1 MVCYHILKI
10 IFMAVPSFQLP
21 FPQVTTWKLL
31 WSDPLKKSTR
41 FLSYF
46 YSFVFFGFGTGLN
59 HWEHPPYFSRYLACL
74 FGFSTFSTK
83 SFNKEFSSGGKII
96 LSDRVPVNG
105 DGGGDG
111 GDGDGDGGDGDV
123 DSGLDR
129 VLVDGGDR
137 PSRNFPRFHSK
148 QLAILKKRRELSN
161 SFGKY
166 INLSLTCRLACLVRP
181 HL

>member
-41 FLSYF
+41 VLSYF
-46 YSFVFFGFGTGLN
+46 YSFVFFGFGTGLS
-59 HWEHPPYFSRYLACL
+59 HWEHTQDFSRYLPCL

-83 SFNKEFSSGGKII
+83 SFNKEFYSGGKII
-96 LSDRVPVNG
+96 LADRVLV
-105 DGGGDG
+105 DGGDGDG
-111 GDGDGDGGDGDV
+111 GDGDGDGDVGD
-123 DSGLDR
+123 GLDR

-148 QLAILKKRRELSN
+148 QLAILK
-161 SFGKY
+161 
-166 INLSLTCRLACLVRP
+166 
-181 HL
+181 

>member
-46 YSFVFFGFGTGLN
+46 YSFVFFWPWNWSESL
-59 HWEHPPYFSRYLACL
+59 EHTPHFSRYLPCL

-96 LSDRVPVNG
+96 LP
-105 DGGGDG
+105 
-111 GDGDGDGGDGDV
+111 
-123 DSGLDR
+123 DR
-129 VLVDGGDR
+129 VLVDGGDGGGDGDGD
-137 PSRNFPRFHSK
+137 
-148 QLAILKKRRELSN
+148 L
-161 SFGKY
+161 
-166 INLSLTCRLACLVRP
+166 
-181 HL
+181 

>member
-59 HWEHPPYFSRYLACL
+59 HWEHTPNRIFQDIFPVYLAFL
-74 FGFSTFSTK
+74 HSVQSRLTKNFLVVVK
-83 SFNKEFSSGGKII
+83 SFCQKESS
-96 LSDRVPVNG
+96 LMVVMLM
-105 DGGGDG
+105 
-111 GDGDGDGGDGDV
+111 V
-123 DSGLDR
+123 M
-129 VLVDGGDR
+129 VMVM
-137 PSRNFPRFHSK
+137 
-148 QLAILKKRRELSN
+148 
-161 SFGKY
+161 
-166 INLSLTCRLACLVRP
+166 VMMV
-181 HL
+181 